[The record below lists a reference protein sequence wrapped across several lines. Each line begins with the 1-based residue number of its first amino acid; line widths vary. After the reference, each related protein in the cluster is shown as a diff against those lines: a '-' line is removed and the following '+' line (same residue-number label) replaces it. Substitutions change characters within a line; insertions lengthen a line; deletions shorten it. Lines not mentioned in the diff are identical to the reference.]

1 MTLSHVELGEGHPGS
16 VFFSCKIPS
25 FTRNAFNVAHGGAL
39 STYVD
44 ITTTAGIFAFDEKRR
59 TQVSAKLD
67 MEFMSAGEIGQDILI
82 EARVNRIGK
91 GISFSE
97 GRLTDAKTQ

>member
-1 MTLSHVELGEGHPGS
+1 MSLDHIDLGYGYPGS
-16 VFFSCKIPS
+16 VFFSCKLPD
-25 FTRNAFNVAHGGAL
+25 FTKNAFNVCHGGAL

-44 ITTTAGIFAFDEKRR
+44 IATTAGIYAFDEKRR

-67 MEFMSAGEIGQDILI
+67 MEFMSAGEIGQEVSI

-91 GISFSE
+91 GMCFSE
-97 GRLTDAKTQ
+97 GRIIDSKSK